1 MLVRRWAVNIVGM
14 VLAAVLG
21 EWLCLQRELQEIP
34 IGMQSWKPC

>member
-1 MLVRRWAVNIVGM
+1 MNIVGM

-34 IGMQSWKPC
+34 IGTQSA

>member
-1 MLVRRWAVNIVGM
+1 M

-34 IGMQSWKPC
+34 IGAAPQLWGQHRDRCGAG